1 MPNAPPAACPAAWAA
16 LPGRSALLVRGPDAV
31 RFVDNFTTAS
41 IARLAPGAGTEGFFT
56 DARGHVLA
64 IVNILRTVD
73 GVWLDAAAGV
83 ATRLHPHL
91 ARYHIREDLEF
102 IDASAERGTL
112 LLAGPGAAD
121 WLAARID
128 GTLPTALLTHAER
141 RLAGETAA
149 VLALDWF
156 GPGGFLVQ
164 APAAAA
170 ERLAASFRSV
180 GLAEL
185 APATIDAAR
194 IAAGSPEPADIDDRT
209 LPQEL
214 GRDDRAIS
222 FTKGCYLGQETVARI
237 DALGHVNRRFVVLA
251 TASPP
256 AVGTTVT
263 AAGETVGRITSACA
277 NPAGGLGLALVH
289 VRGLTGATLEIDG
302 VLARVVTGGA
312 ARQEA

>member
-1 MPNAPPAACPAAWAA
+1 
-16 LPGRSALLVRGPDAV
+16 
-31 RFVDNFTTAS
+31 
-41 IARLAPGAGTEGFFT
+41 
-56 DARGHVLA
+56 
-64 IVNILRTVD
+64 
-73 GVWLDAAAGV
+73 VWLDAAAGV
-83 ATRLHPHL
+83 AARLHPHL

-102 IDASAERGTL
+102 IDAGAERRTL

-121 WLAARID
+121 WLAARVD
-128 GTLPTALLTHAER
+128 GTLPTALLAPAEM

-164 APAAAA
+164 SSAAAA
-170 ERLAASFRSV
+170 ERLAASFRSA

-185 APATIDAAR
+185 EPAAVDAAR

-214 GRDDRAIS
+214 GRDNRAIS

-237 DALGHVNRRFVVLA
+237 DALGHVNRRFVILA
-251 TASPP
+251 TAAPP
-256 AVGTTVT
+256 AVGAAVT
-263 AAGETVGRITSACA
+263 AAGEIVGRITSACA

-289 VRGLTGATLEIDG
+289 VKGLAGAALEIDG
-302 VLARVVTGGA
+302 FLARVVTGNA
-312 ARQEA
+312 TRQEA